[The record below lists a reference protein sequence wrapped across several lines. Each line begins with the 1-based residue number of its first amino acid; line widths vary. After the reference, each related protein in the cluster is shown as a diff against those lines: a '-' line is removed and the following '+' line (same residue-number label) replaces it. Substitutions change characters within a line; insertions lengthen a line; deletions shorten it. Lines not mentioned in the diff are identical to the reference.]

1 MRISSILVTNEDYMV
16 QLAICNF
23 QFSYKLLTAN
33 CELKTVL
40 LDNIPCNFSFDD
52 VKCLNTFFVDYRIAF
67 EIWI

>member
-1 MRISSILVTNEDYMV
+1 MRISPILVTNEDYMDSV
-16 QLAICNF
+16 GNL
-23 QFSYKLLTAN
+23 QFSVSYKLLTAN

-40 LDNIPCNFSFDD
+40 LDNISCNFPFDD